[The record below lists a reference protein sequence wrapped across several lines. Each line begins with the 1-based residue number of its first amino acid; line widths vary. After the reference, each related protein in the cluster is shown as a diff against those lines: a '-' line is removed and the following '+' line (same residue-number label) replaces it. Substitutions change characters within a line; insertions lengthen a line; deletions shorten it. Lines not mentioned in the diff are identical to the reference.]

1 MERIASFCVD
11 HTKLQPGMYLSRQD
25 GANGEILTWDIRM
38 KQPNK
43 GSYLSPLPSTRWNT
57 CLRLMPATA
66 STAAAWSMSARWAA

>member
-25 GANGEILTWDIRM
+25 GANGEILTWDIF
-38 KQPNK
+38 P
-43 GSYLSPLPSTRWNT
+43 PLPPTRWNT